1 MCVCETVCMGVRVK
15 VCVNKCVCVSTKL
28 IELSKI
34 IIIIIVIIIIII
46 LVRIILNY
54 DLNSYFIFKFLTFL
68 LLSLLFSTKFS
79 FARHKSRIEL
89 FSTF

>member
-1 MCVCETVCMGVRVK
+1 M
-15 VCVNKCVCVSTKL
+15 CVSTKL

-79 FARHKSRIEL
+79 FARQFKSHIEL
-89 FSTF
+89 LSTFLDESRLIESNVKENRQNPT